1 MSEFKEGDKVVLK
14 NGFSDYWTDDY
25 EGIRNV
31 FYRSGVGLVC
41 TRNNKDSTG
50 YYVRATP
57 NHFTK
62 VGVFLGGE

>member
-1 MSEFKEGDKVVLK
+1 MSEFKEGDKVRLK
-14 NGFSDYWTDDY
+14 RGFSSYWTDGY

-50 YYVRATP
+50 YYVRATTAC
-57 NHFTK
+57 FTK